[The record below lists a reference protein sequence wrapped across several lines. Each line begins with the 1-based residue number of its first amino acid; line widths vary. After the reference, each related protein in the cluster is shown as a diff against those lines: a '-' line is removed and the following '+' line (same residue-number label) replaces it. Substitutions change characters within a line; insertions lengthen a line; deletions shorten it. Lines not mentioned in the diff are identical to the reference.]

1 MRMRLLLIEDDPRLA
16 SRLTARLASDGM
28 IVEHAA
34 SAERAPDPA
43 ELDGFAALIVD
54 IGLPGINGVA
64 YIRRL
69 RESGCTLP
77 ILVLSARGTWEEKVE
92 GLNAGADDYVVKPV
106 RAEELVARLQA
117 LLRRASGQSGERLA
131 ASGIELDLQQKT
143 AWCDGEPVDLTQI
156 EFRLLQLFL
165 LRPGHILAHGEIL
178 DHLYPA
184 AKEREPNTVE
194 VHIGRLR
201 RKIGKDAIRTVRGL
215 GYRLRR

>member
-1 MRMRLLLIEDDPRLA
+1 MRLLLIEDDPRLA
-16 SRLTARLASDGM
+16 ARLAARLVSDGM

-34 SAERAPDPA
+34 SAERAPGVS
-43 ELDGFAALIVD
+43 ELEGFAALIID
-54 IGLPGINGVA
+54 IGLPGINGVE
-64 YIRRL
+64 YIRRVRAL
-69 RESGCTLP
+69 GCTLP

-117 LLRRASGQSGERLA
+117 LLRRAAGQVSTRLSA
-131 ASGIELDLQQKT
+131 GGIELDQQQKT
-143 AWCDGEPVDLTQI
+143 AWLDGAPIDLTQI

-165 LRPGHILAHGEIL
+165 LRAGHVLPHADIL

>member
-1 MRMRLLLIEDDPRLA
+1 MRLLLIEDDPQLA
-16 SRLTARLASDGM
+16 NRLTARLVGEGM
-28 IVEHAA
+28 MVEHAA
-34 SAERAPDPA
+34 SAESAPDID
-43 ELDGFAALIVD
+43 ELDGFAALIID
-54 IGLPGINGVA
+54 IGLPGIDGVA
-64 YIRRL
+64 YIRKIRAT
-69 RESGCTLP
+69 GCTLP
-77 ILVLSARGTWEEKVE
+77 ILVLSARGNWEEKVA

-117 LLRRASGQSGERLA
+117 LLRRAAGQASTRLA
-131 ASGIELDLQQKT
+131 ASGIELDLQQKN
-143 AWCDGEPVDLTQI
+143 AWLDGEPIDLTQI
-156 EFRLLQLFL
+156 EFRLLQIFL
-165 LRPGHILAHGEIL
+165 LRAGHVLPHAEIL